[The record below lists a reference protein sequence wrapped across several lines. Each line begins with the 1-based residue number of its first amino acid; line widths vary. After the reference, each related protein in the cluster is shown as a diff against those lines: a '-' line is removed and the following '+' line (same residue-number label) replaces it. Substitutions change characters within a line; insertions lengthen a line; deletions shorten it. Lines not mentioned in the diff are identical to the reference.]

1 MSLSKKTFGSTF
13 NRSTIYPGATSYRV
27 EVEDWISTNTPNDV
41 VRVVSTK
48 GAIKALLH
56 RGGAY
61 TGMVVGTYD
70 RKDGYTVEGV
80 LRDTARRYG
89 TWAD

>member
-13 NRSTIYPGATSYRV
+13 TRSTIYPGAVCYRV
-27 EVEDWISTNTPNDV
+27 EVEGWSATNDV

-48 GAIKALLH
+48 GVIKVILH
-56 RGGAY
+56 RDGVY
-61 TGMVVGTYD
+61 NTGMVVGTYD

-80 LRDTARRYG
+80 LKNTIKRYG
-89 TWAD
+89 NCAA